1 MKSRTTVKA
10 AIKSHSCHFP
20 EGKLTNE
27 QLERDLGLWSAAKI
41 LDRTGVA
48 VRSVAAPDECASDL
62 GFAAANQL
70 FAQGVCAPSDIDFL
84 LFCSQSPDYFLPA
97 TACVLQHRLGLRT
110 DCGAF
115 DLNQG
120 CSGFVYGLGVAKG
133 LIETGAAR
141 NVLLITADTYTKY
154 VNAKDHTV
162 RTLFGD
168 AAAATLIAAVEAETD
183 LIGPFVF
190 GTDGS
195 GADNL
200 IVPAGGMRHPAS
212 IETALVREY
221 PDGSR
226 RSLQNLY
233 MNGREVLSFVLREVP
248 KAADQLLSKWGGS
261 IDQVDHFVFHQ
272 ANKFLLEQLRNEL
285 NIPASKFWLQ
295 METCGNTVSSTIPIA
310 LQNASKQGV
319 IRSGDNV
326 MVVGFGVGYSWAGA
340 MITIQ

>member
-1 MKSRTTVKA
+1 MKFSPTAKA

-27 QLERDLGLWSAAKI
+27 QLERELGVWSASRI
-41 LDRTGVA
+41 LDRTGIA
-48 VRSVAAPDECASDL
+48 VRSVAGPDECASDL
-62 GFAAANQL
+62 GFAAAQQL
-70 FAQGVCAPSDIDFL
+70 FAQGSCAPSDIDFL

-97 TACVLQHRLGLRT
+97 TACLLQHRLGLRT

-154 VNAKDHTV
+154 LNAKDPTV

-168 AAAATLIAAVEAETD
+168 AAAATLIGAVEADTD

-195 GADNL
+195 GAHNL
-200 IVPAGGMRHPAS
+200 IVPAGGMRHPTSSA
-212 IETALVREY
+212 TALVRDF

-248 KAADQLLSKWGGS
+248 KAIDQLLLKWGGS
-261 IDQVDHFVFHQ
+261 IDQVDHFIFHQ

-285 NIPASKFWLQ
+285 NIPTSKFWLQ
-295 METCGNTVSSTIPIA
+295 METCGNTVSSTIPVA
-310 LQNASKQGV
+310 LQSASKQGV

-340 MITIQ
+340 MVRIH